1 MSRPSSVRNL
11 ALAGLVFLLGACA
24 GGARGA
30 FDLEDRGD
38 AAPMG
43 LTSSPEAPIRFY
55 VDDDGRVAFFQEHV
69 RKGLQ
74 VGPDGQ
80 LDLLAVSGG
89 GANGAFTAGV
99 MSGWTQSGERPDFE
113 IVTGVSTGALAAPFI
128 FLGPDWDD
136 ELTEAYV
143 GGAASALLRP
153 QGLGALFGSG
163 IYQAE
168 PLREL
173 IASHVDMALLEAVAA
188 EARKGRVLLVA
199 TTDLDSQRGV
209 SWDMGAI
216 AMQGGPAALELF
228 RTVLQASASIPGA
241 FPPVRIRSVAG
252 GLTFEEMHVDG
263 GVTVPFLGL
272 PESLWTYQDPTRG
285 LRGARLHVI
294 VNGRVAPSFAVT
306 TDSLGSVLGRSLDT
320 MLRASMLSTL
330 AGNRAFADR
339 NGLVFRWA
347 ALPDDSTTGSLD
359 FSPESMRA
367 VYELGRQ
374 GALDGSVW
382 R

>member
-1 MSRPSSVRNL
+1 MRGLPGHRGLIVAALSL
-11 ALAGLVFLLGACA
+11 ALAACA
-24 GGARGA
+24 GGGRQA
-30 FDLEDRGD
+30 FDIQDRRD

-43 LTSSPEAPIRFY
+43 LTAPAEMPIRFY
-55 VDDDGRVAFFQEHV
+55 VDDDTRVEFFEE
-69 RKGLQ
+69 RLREGLR
-74 VGPDGQ
+74 VGPDGH

-99 MSGWTQSGERPDFE
+99 MAGWTESGERPDFE

-128 FLGPDWDD
+128 FLGPEWDD

-143 GGAASALLRP
+143 GGAASTLLQP

-163 IYQAE
+163 VYRAE
-168 PLREL
+168 PLRAL
-173 IASHVDMALLEAVAA
+173 IERYVDMAMLEAVAA

-216 AMQGGPAALELF
+216 ALQGGPEALELF

-252 GLTFEEMHVDG
+252 GRAFEEMHVDG

-272 PESLWTYQDPTRG
+272 PENLWTYQDTTRG
-285 LRGARLHVI
+285 LRGARMYVI
-294 VNGRVAPSFAVT
+294 VNGRVSPSFEVT

-347 ALPDDSTTGSLD
+347 ALPDDSTAGALD
-359 FSPESMRA
+359 FRPESMRA
-367 VYELGRQ
+367 VYEVGRA
-374 GALDGSVW
+374 GARTGAIW

>member
-1 MSRPSSVRNL
+1 MSKRGHWRGVIVGAVAL
-11 ALAGLVFLLGACA
+11 ALTACA
-24 GGARGA
+24 SGGREV
-30 FDLEDRGD
+30 FDLQDRSD

-43 LTSSPEAPIRFY
+43 LTSSAEMPIRFY
-55 VDDDGRVAFFQEHV
+55 VDDETRVAFFQAHIRE
-69 RKGLQ
+69 GLQ
-74 VGPDGQ
+74 VGPDGEF
-80 LDLLAVSGG
+80 DLLAISGG

-99 MSGWTQSGERPDFE
+99 MAGWTESGLRPDFE
-113 IVTGVSTGALAAPFI
+113 VVTGVSTGALAAPFV
-128 FLGPDWDD
+128 FLGPEWDD

-143 GGAASALLRP
+143 GGAASTLLRP

-168 PLREL
+168 PLRDL
-173 IASHVDMALLEAVAA
+173 IASHVDMAMLEAVAA

-216 AMQGGPAALELF
+216 ALQGGPEALELF
-228 RTVLQASASIPGA
+228 RAVLQASASIPGA
-241 FPPVRIRSVAG
+241 FPPVRIRSTSG
-252 GLTFEEMHVDG
+252 GRVFEEMHVDG

-294 VNGRVAPSFAVT
+294 VNGRVSPSFAVT
-306 TDSLGSVLGRSLDT
+306 TDSVGSVLGRSLDT
-320 MLRASMLSTL
+320 MLRASLLSTL

-347 ALPDDSTTGSLD
+347 ALPDDSTAGALD
-359 FSPESMRA
+359 FRPESMRA
-367 VYELGRQ
+367 VYEVGRI

>member
-1 MSRPSSVRNL
+1 MSPLLRGAIVGCL
-11 ALAGLVFLLGACA
+11 AVATAACA
-24 GGARGA
+24 GGARQA
-30 FDLEDRGD
+30 FDLQDRQA

-43 LTSSPEAPIRFY
+43 LVSSADMPIRFY
-55 VDDDGRVAFFQEHV
+55 VDDQSRIAFFEA
-69 RKGLQ
+69 RMREGMR
-74 VGPDGQ
+74 VGPDGH

-99 MSGWTQSGERPDFE
+99 MTGWTESGDRPDFE

-128 FLGPDWDD
+128 FLGPEWDD

-143 GGAASALLRP
+143 GGAASTLLQP
-153 QGLGALFGSG
+153 QGVGALFGSG
-163 IYQAE
+163 IYRAE
-168 PLREL
+168 PLRDL
-173 IASHVDMALLEAVAA
+173 IDRYVDMEMLEAVAA

-216 AMQGGPAALELF
+216 AMQGGPDALELF

-241 FPPVRIRSVAG
+241 FPPVLIRSVNG
-252 GLTFEEMHVDG
+252 DSTFQEMHVDG
-263 GVTVPFLGL
+263 GVTVPFLAL
-272 PESLWTYQDPTRG
+272 PEGLWTYDEATPA

-294 VNGRVAPSFAVT
+294 VNGRVAPGFEVT

-320 MLRASMLSTL
+320 MLRSSMLSTL

-339 NGLVFRWA
+339 NGLSFRWA
-347 ALPDDSTTGSLD
+347 ALPDDSTATPLD
-359 FSPESMRA
+359 FSPPSMRA
-367 VYELGRQ
+367 VYEVGRQ
-374 GALDGSVW
+374 GARDGSVW

>member
-1 MSRPSSVRNL
+1 
-11 ALAGLVFLLGACA
+11 
-24 GGARGA
+24 
-30 FDLEDRGD
+30 
-38 AAPMG
+38 MG
-43 LTSSPEAPIRFY
+43 LTASAEMPIRFY
-55 VDDDGRVAFFQEHV
+55 VDDETRVAFFQARIRE
-69 RKGLQ
+69 GLQ
-74 VGPDGQ
+74 VGPDGEF
-80 LDLLAVSGG
+80 DLLAISGG

-99 MSGWTQSGERPDFE
+99 MAGWTESGRRPDFE
-113 IVTGVSTGALAAPFI
+113 VVTGVSTGALAAPFV

-143 GGAASALLRP
+143 GGAASTLLRP

-168 PLREL
+168 PLRDL
-173 IASHVDMALLEAVAA
+173 IAQHVDTAMLEAVAA

-216 AMQGGPAALELF
+216 AMQGGPEALELF
-228 RTVLQASASIPGA
+228 RAVLQASASIPGA
-241 FPPVRIRSVAG
+241 FPPVRIRSTAG
-252 GLTFEEMHVDG
+252 GRVFEEMHVDG

-294 VNGRVAPSFAVT
+294 VNGRVAPTFEVT
-306 TDSLGSVLGRSLDT
+306 TDSVGSVLGRSLDT
-320 MLRASMLSTL
+320 MLRASLLSTL

-339 NGLVFRWA
+339 NDLVFRWA
-347 ALPDDSTTGSLD
+347 ALPDNSTAGALD
-359 FSPESMRA
+359 FRPESMRA
-367 VYELGRQ
+367 VYEIGRT
-374 GALDGSVW
+374 GALDGSIW